1 MRRTCHLRHVPSR
14 ATHHSIPPTRLLAI
28 PQSQLPLAHMATPT
42 PHFRTI
48 HRKLPRPSRHPHSR
62 KNNLY
67 IYSMGYNPTFRL
79 YCQPNLAKNPTCFHR
94 NLRNNSPT
102 FVQNAPKITK
112 SHSQNILT
120 MHFFRQK
127 HNKKPRNITPTTNF
141 YHYISITYKKL

>member
-1 MRRTCHLRHVPSR
+1 MRRTCHLRHVPPR
-14 ATHHSIPPTRLLAI
+14 ATHHTIPPTRLLAI
-28 PQSQLPLAHMATPT
+28 PQSQLSLAYMATPT

-48 HRKLPRPSRHPHSR
+48 HRKLPRPSCHPPSC

-67 IYSMGYNPTFRL
+67 IYSMGYNPTFCL
-79 YCQPNLAKNPTCFHR
+79 YRQPNLAKNPTYFHR

-120 MHFFRQK
+120 THYFRQK
-127 HNKKPRNITPTTNF
+127 HNKKT
-141 YHYISITYKKL
+141 